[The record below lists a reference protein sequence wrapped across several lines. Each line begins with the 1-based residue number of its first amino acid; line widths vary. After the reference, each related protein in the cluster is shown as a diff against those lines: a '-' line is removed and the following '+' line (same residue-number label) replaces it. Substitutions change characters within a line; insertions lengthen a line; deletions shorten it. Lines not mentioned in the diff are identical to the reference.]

1 MLFRSRN
8 IFSNNDKKLDRAY
21 KNIKVFAKYNWNG
34 TSALLNNS
42 TININD
48 YFNIEKI
55 IVFDIASFFNDINE
69 IQQILYPDKHINIS
83 PFVSKLSNAFLP
95 SVVYTLEEFGLPRML
110 SKKLHKYNFINFE
123 NNDLKIDEALE
134 TFKESSVEEIIN
146 LFKSHNDFDDFDEY
160 ILKYFY
166 DGLGK

>member
-1 MLFRSRN
+1 MVEL
-8 IFSNNDKKLDRAY
+8 IKKLSLNWDEDIPHLL
-21 KNIKVFAKYNWNG
+21 KEMNIPLDGFFQIENHISFKVSSLFADMNILAQ
-34 TSALLNNS
+34 AL
-42 TININD
+42 
-48 YFNIEKI
+48 
-55 IVFDIASFFNDINE
+55 FFNVVD
-69 IQQILYPDKHINIS
+69 IS

-146 LFKSHNDFDDFDEY
+146 LFKANNDFDAFDEY